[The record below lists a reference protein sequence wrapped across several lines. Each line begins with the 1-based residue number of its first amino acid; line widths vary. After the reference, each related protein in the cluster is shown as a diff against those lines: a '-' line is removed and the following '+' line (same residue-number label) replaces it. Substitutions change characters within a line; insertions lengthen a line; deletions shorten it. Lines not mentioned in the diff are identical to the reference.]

1 MRSKKLSLG
10 LTVVLAVFVVA
21 TLTTATLAAAQT
33 VKVLH
38 DLRNAGFAI
47 GGYTPSGGL
56 IFDTAGNLYGTTQ
69 NAGAYNGGTVYK
81 LSPNG
86 SGGWT
91 MTVLYNFDVFTKD
104 GYFPYSNVI
113 FDAAGNLYGTTNSGG
128 AYGKGTVFELSP
140 GGSGG
145 WAEKLLH
152 SFGNNND
159 GSDPTAG
166 LILDASG
173 NLYGTATLGGIYG
186 GGIVFE
192 LRPTSGGN
200 WAEKV
205 LHYFGKGTDGVYPEG
220 GLVMDASG
228 NLYGTTQD
236 GGVYFGGR
244 GTAYELKPQ
253 AGGKWSEAVLHSFGN
268 NVGGQDGEY
277 PQTGLVFDAAG
288 NLYGTTYQG
297 GALLNGT
304 VFELT
309 PAGGGTWTET
319 LLYQF
324 NATNLSEGLLVSSGL
339 ILDSAGN
346 FYGETA
352 QGTGNTFYGSVFKLT
367 PVGGGV
373 WTETQ
378 LITFAKQSFG
388 SLPEG
393 GLILDSAGNLYGT
406 TELGGPGGGGI
417 VFEVTP

>member
-1 MRSKKLSLG
+1 MQGKKLSLG
-10 LTVVLAVFVVA
+10 LAVVLAVFVVA
-21 TLTTATLAAAQT
+21 TLTTATLATAQT

-38 DLRNAGFAI
+38 DFRNAGFAI

-91 MTVLYNFDVFTKD
+91 LTVLHNFDVFTKD
-104 GYFPYSNVI
+104 GYFPYANVI
-113 FDAAGNLYGTTNSGG
+113 FDTAGNLYGTTTLGGAYGQGTVFELSPSGSGGWTEKLLHSFGNGTDGATPNAGLILDAAGNLYGTATFGG
-128 AYGKGTVFELSP
+128 T
-140 GGSGG
+140 
-145 WAEKLLH
+145 
-152 SFGNNND
+152 
-159 GSDPTAG
+159 
-166 LILDASG
+166 
-173 NLYGTATLGGIYG
+173 YG
-186 GGIVFE
+186 GGIAFE
-192 LRPTSGGN
+192 LKHTSGGS

-205 LHYFGKGTDGVYPEG
+205 LHSFGNGTDGLYPESS
-220 GLVMDASG
+220 LLMDASG

-236 GGVYFGGR
+236 GGIYFGGR
-244 GTAYELKPQ
+244 GTVFELKPQ
-253 AGGKWSEAVLHSFGN
+253 AGGHWAEAVLHSFGN
-268 NVGGQDGEY
+268 NVGGQDGQY
-277 PQTGLVFDAAG
+277 PQTGLVFDVAG
-288 NLYGTTYQG
+288 NLYGTTYEG

-319 LLYQF
+319 VLYQF
-324 NATNLSEGLLVSSGL
+324 NDPNLSDGAFVSSGV
-339 ILDSAGN
+339 IQDSAGN
-346 FYGETA
+346 LYGETA
-352 QGTGNTFYGSVFKLT
+352 QGTGNTFYGSVFRLT
-367 PVGGGV
+367 LTGGV
-373 WTETQ
+373 GAETQ

-406 TELGGPGGGGI
+406 TELGGPGGGGM